1 MTQKPEQTTE
11 DMVTEELEETRAYR
25 AERRLYC

>member
-1 MTQKPEQTTE
+1 MTQNLNKQQKTF
-11 DMVTEELEETRAYR
+11 TEELEETENYR